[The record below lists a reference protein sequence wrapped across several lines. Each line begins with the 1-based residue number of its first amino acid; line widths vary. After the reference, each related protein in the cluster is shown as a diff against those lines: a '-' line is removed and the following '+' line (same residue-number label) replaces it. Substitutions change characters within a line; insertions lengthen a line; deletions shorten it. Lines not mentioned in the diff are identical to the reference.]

1 MTYDHLLVRYGE
13 LTLKGANRKMFV
25 NQLRTNVQKALKS
38 FVGIKIKANRDRMY
52 IELEETADID
62 AIIERLS
69 KIFGIYSISP
79 VMKLEK
85 TVEAVEEQASAFA
98 KNYASGDTFK
108 IDVKRADKNFPYDTY
123 ELQRQ
128 VGGAVLNDNE
138 HITVN
143 VKQPDHE
150 IKVEVRIDAI
160 YIYDQTIEGAGGLPV
175 GTGGKT
181 LLMLSGGI
189 DSPVAGME
197 VMRRGVTIE
206 AIHFHSPP
214 FTSEKAKDKVI
225 ELTRILSQHVGPI
238 KLHIVPFTELQKQIN
253 KVVHERYTMTS
264 TRRMMMQVADKLVHK
279 IGAHAIVNGENLG
292 QVASQT
298 LKSMYAINHVT
309 STPVL
314 RPLLTL
320 DKEEIVKKAKNIGTF
335 DVSIQP
341 YEDCCTIFT
350 PKNPVTEPDFEKV
363 VKYERVFDFEEM
375 IDNAVANIETLT
387 ITKDYQSDKEAETS
401 AIIEDLF

>member
-13 LTLKGANRKMFV
+13 LTLKGGNRKMFV
-25 NQLRTNVQKALKS
+25 NQLRTNVQNALRS
-38 FVGIKIKANRDRMY
+38 LDGIKIKANRDRMY
-52 IELEETADID
+52 IELEEQAEID
-62 AIIERLS
+62 EIIERLS

-79 VMKLEK
+79 VMKVEK
-85 TVEAVEEQASAFA
+85 SVEAVEQQANEFA
-98 KNYASGDTFK
+98 SNYNNGDTFK

-123 ELQRQ
+123 DLQRQ
-128 VGGAVLNDNE
+128 VGGAVLKEND
-138 HITVN
+138 HISVN

-160 YIYDQTIEGAGGLPV
+160 YIYDQTIEGVGGLPV
-175 GTGGKT
+175 GTSGKT

-225 ELTRILSQHVGPI
+225 ELTLILAQHVGPI

-279 IGAHAIVNGENLG
+279 IGGHAIVNGENLG

-298 LKSMYAINHVT
+298 LKSMYAINNVT
-309 STPVL
+309 STPIL

-320 DKEEIVKKAKNIGTF
+320 DKEEIVKKAKLYGTF

-350 PKNPVTEPDFEKV
+350 PKNPVTEPDFAKV
-363 VKYERVFDFEEM
+363 LKYESVYDFEDM
-375 IDNAVANIETLT
+375 INRAVENIETII
-387 ITKDYQSDKEAETS
+387 ITKDYKSEKEAETN

>member
-25 NQLRTNVQKALKS
+25 NQLRTNVQKSLKP
-38 FVGIKIKANRDRMY
+38 FNDIKIKANRDRMY
-52 IELEETADID
+52 IELGDTADID
-62 AIIERLS
+62 GIIERLS

-79 VMKLEK
+79 VMKVEK
-85 TVEAVEEQASAFA
+85 TVEAVEQQASIFA
-98 KNYASGDTFK
+98 SNYSKGDTFK
-108 IDVKRADKNFPYDTY
+108 IDVKRADKNFPLDTY

-128 VGGAVLNDNE
+128 VGGAVLRNNE
-138 HITVN
+138 QISVN

-189 DSPVAGME
+189 DSPVAAME

-363 VKYERVFDFEEM
+363 VKYESVFDFEEM

>member
-1 MTYDHLLVRYGE
+1 MIYDHLLVRYGE

-25 NQLRTNVQKALKS
+25 NQLRSNVKRSLMPLQGYK
-38 FVGIKIKANRDRMY
+38 VKANRDRMY
-52 IELEETADID
+52 IELDEGADIK
-62 AIIERLS
+62 EMSQRLS
-69 KIFGIYSISP
+69 KVFGIYSISP
-79 VMKLEK
+79 VLKIDK
-85 TVEAVEEQASAFA
+85 TMDAIKEQAVEFA
-98 KNYASGDTFK
+98 KGYNDGDTFK
-108 IDVKRADKNFPYDTY
+108 IDVKRSDKQFPYDTY
-123 ELQRQ
+123 EIQRE
-128 VGGAVLNDNE
+128 VGGAVLQGAE
-138 HITVN
+138 HVSVN
-143 VKQPDHE
+143 VRNPDHT
-150 IKVEVRIDAI
+150 IKVEVRLDAV
-160 YIYDQTIEGAGGLPV
+160 YIYDEVIPGAGGLPV

-214 FTSEKAKDKVI
+214 FTSEKAKEKVI
-225 ELTRILSQHVGPI
+225 ELTRILSAHVGPI
-238 KLHIVPFTELQKQIN
+238 KLHIVPFTTLQKQVN

-264 TRRMMMQVADKLVHK
+264 TRRMMMRVADKLVHQ
-279 IGAHAIVNGENLG
+279 IDANAIVNGENLG

-320 DKEEIVKKAKNIGTF
+320 DKEEIVKKAKAIGTY

-341 YEDCCTIFT
+341 FEDCCTIFT
-350 PKNPVTEPDFEKV
+350 PKNPVTEPDFDKV
-363 VKYERVFDFEEM
+363 EKYEDGFDFEPLVQE
-375 IDNAVANIETLT
+375 AVDGIETLT
-387 ITKDYQSDKEAETS
+387 ITKDYQSDKDTETQ
-401 AIIEDLF
+401 ALADDLF